1 MKQKLKMFTKTSGMT
16 KTNSTIAIT
25 RKTPHIMI
33 RPNKKVIGKFK
44 DEAASTPVVEFV
56 GLRSKMYSYIKNDEK
71 GGKTSKG
78 IKKNVIKIISRMK
91 TIRTHY

>member
-1 MKQKLKMFTKTSGMT
+1 
-16 KTNSTIAIT
+16 
-25 RKTPHIMI
+25 MI

-44 DEAASTPVVEFV
+44 DEAASTPVVELVEFF

-91 TIRTHY
+91 TIRMHY